1 MHAAS
6 FQYTDIFTIL
16 PVAMQL
22 IILGLHKSKHAL
34 HLLTSFRNIE
44 DYSFFDKVV
53 CSFELFY
60 KLLTLEIISWTFHCS
75 FFFLAMAEAEQ
86 RWLYLLHIIR
96 TVQFLPSLCILP
108 LLARLFV
115 VINILCFIK
124 LALCCQLINPLCH
137 LLSVFLWCSSANSA
151 SGIRDELL
159 PELWSM
165 WFSIFI
171 ESLDCLSRRSNCFN
185 SFAKPDDF

>member
-1 MHAAS
+1 M
-6 FQYTDIFTIL
+6 
-16 PVAMQL
+16 
-22 IILGLHKSKHAL
+22 
-34 HLLTSFRNIE
+34 
-44 DYSFFDKVV
+44 
-53 CSFELFY
+53 
-60 KLLTLEIISWTFHCS
+60 
-75 FFFLAMAEAEQ
+75 
-86 RWLYLLHIIR
+86 YLLHIIR

-115 VINILCFIK
+115 VIYILCFIKLALCCQLINIGDYFLNFSLLLFFSGNGRSRAEVIYLLHIIRTVQFLPSLCILPLLARLFVVIYILCFIK